1 MKWKSLE
8 AVEII
13 SPKKK
18 KGLIAKAHK
27 YKNYLV
33 IDVYRN
39 GGHYGRYAMDL
50 DTGEYEFRKGN
61 ITHKWKMATVIEGKS
76 DYWQYKPN
84 VSNQLSWDTEKD
96 RITATKSL
104 GGGDFGYKICRKEED
119 WLRNK
124 RERSLELKYN
134 RIRDLMDRMPPEPE
148 HLHEW
153 ILEHFA
159 DVYFF
164 LDETKKNSKCPACE
178 KEFPRKELVKVSGEG
193 MAKNNDLVECPHCS
207 IRGVLKVR
215 RTHIEQNGQVL
226 VFQKLDKK
234 QNVARRFAWTAYNRY
249 GHRSCCLGETIRVMM
264 YIRHTLGQTG
274 GYKIYYNQDGEYTNW
289 YTGLLEPEWNERN
302 PRNKR
307 ALECCLYPEG
317 ITEALWG
324 TDYAS
329 LSRAFETMAR
339 ENIVAD
345 YNAAMAVGGKRRQ
358 LGTTLEYLVKGR
370 FWNLARETAGR
381 CAAWNG
387 AYYGELDLDGR
398 TIEKTFGIQ
407 DRQKINRIRQA
418 NGGEKMLLWMRY
430 SEKNNEKIS
439 QETLQ
444 WLVDCG
450 IKPESVEKDL
460 KQVAGKMSIERI
472 RNYLE
477 RQSQH
482 YTGDAK
488 DTLEHW
494 ADYLNMMAATNKK
507 LDDELFYKPK
517 NLKTAHDA
525 LIENRQKME
534 VVRRIGA
541 DPETREEEAQE
552 MRDKFPEAETILQD
566 VREKYS
572 YQGKEYIMRIPKDL
586 VEIVEEG
593 FALHHCGG
601 SSDRYFN
608 RICNRETYIGFCR
621 KVGEENIPFYTIEFE
636 PDGTIRQNRSYYD
649 EEPDID
655 TIRGFLKEWQRE
667 IKKRLNRKDLE
678 YAKKSAV
685 LREQNIQEL
694 KERNNNFVLQKLAED
709 FMAAG

>member
-27 YKNYLV
+27 YKNCLV
-33 IDVYRN
+33 IDVYRD

-50 DTGEYEFRKGN
+50 DTGEYEFRKGKV
-61 ITHKWKMATVIEGKS
+61 THKWKMATVIEGKS

-84 VSNQLSWDTEKD
+84 VSNQLVWDTEKD

-104 GGGDFGYKICRKEED
+104 GGGDFGYKICSKEED

-124 RERSLELKYN
+124 RERSLELKYD
-134 RIRDLMDRMPPEPE
+134 RIRELMGRIPPEPE

-164 LDETKKNSKCPACE
+164 LDEIKKNSKCPVCE

-264 YIRHTLGQTG
+264 YIRRTLGQTG

-289 YTGLLEPEWNERN
+289 YTGLLEPEWNDRN

-317 ITEALWG
+317 IAEALWG

-339 ENIVAD
+339 GNIVAD
-345 YNAAMAVGGKRRQ
+345 YNAAMAVGAKESG
-358 LGTTLEYLVKGR
+358 LGNTLEYLLKGR
-370 FWNLARETAGR
+370 FTQLLKDTIKNCWTYKGMYIGR
-381 CAAWNG
+381 
-387 AYYGELDLDGR
+387 LDLDGK
-398 TIEKTFGIQ
+398 TIEEVFRIK
-407 DRQKINRIRQA
+407 DRQKINRIRQM
-418 NGGEKMLLWMRY
+418 NGGEMAMEWMEY
-430 SEKNNEKIS
+430 SDAQNDRIS
-439 QETLQ
+439 QDTLQ
-444 WLVDCG
+444 WLTDHHITVTEMG
-450 IKPESVEKDL
+450 KALLPITQKVSVEK
-460 KQVAGKMSIERI
+460 I

-477 RQSQH
+477 KQSRH
-482 YTGDAK
+482 YAGNVK

-494 ADYLNMMAATNKK
+494 GDYLSMMVAVNQK

-517 NLKTAHDA
+517 DLKARHDA
-525 LIENRQKME
+525 LVNNRQKLEAVKRMNE
-534 VVRRIGA
+534 
-541 DPETREEEAQE
+541 DPEEREEEAKA
-552 MRDKFPEAETILQD
+552 MRDKFPEAEAILQD
-566 VREKYS
+566 VKKKYS

-593 FALHHCGG
+593 YALHHCGG

-678 YAKKSAV
+678 YARKSAV

>member
-1 MKWKSLE
+1 MKWKRLE

-27 YKNYLV
+27 YKNCLV
-33 IDVYRN
+33 IDVYRD

-76 DYWQYKPN
+76 DYWRYKPN
-84 VSNQLSWDTEKD
+84 VSNQLVWDTEKD

-104 GGGDFGYKICRKEED
+104 GGGDFGYKICSKEEGR
-119 WLRNK
+119 LRNK
-124 RERSLELKYN
+124 RERSLELKYD
-134 RIRDLMDRMPPEPE
+134 RIRELMGRIPPEPE

-164 LDETKKNSKCPACE
+164 LDETKKNSKCPVCE
-178 KEFPRKELVKVSGEG
+178 KEFTRKELVKVSGEG

-215 RTHIEQNGQVL
+215 RTHIEQSGQVL

-289 YTGLLEPEWNERN
+289 YTGLLEPEWNDRN

-307 ALECCLYPEG
+307 ALECNLYPEG
-317 ITEALWG
+317 ISEALKG
-324 TDYAS
+324 TDYES
-329 LSRAFETMAR
+329 LIRAFETMAN
-339 ENIVAD
+339 EGIVID
-345 YNAAMAVGGKRRQ
+345 YNAAMAVGAKERG
-358 LGTTLEYLVKGR
+358 LGNTLEYLLKGQ
-370 FWNLARETAGR
+370 FTQLLKDTIKNCWTYKGMYTGR
-381 CAAWNG
+381 
-387 AYYGELDLDGR
+387 LDLDGK
-398 TIEKTFGIQ
+398 TIEEVFRIK
-407 DRQKINRIRQA
+407 DRQKINRIRQM
-418 NGGEKMLLWMRY
+418 NGGEMVMEWMEY
-430 SEKNNEKIS
+430 SDVQNDRIS
-439 QETLQ
+439 QDTLQ
-444 WLVDCG
+444 WLTDHHITVTEMG
-450 IKPESVEKDL
+450 KVLLPITQKVSVEKF
-460 KQVAGKMSIERI
+460 

-477 RQSQH
+477 KQSRH
-482 YTGDAK
+482 YAGNVK

-494 ADYLNMMAATNKK
+494 GDYLSMMVAVDQK

-517 NLKTAHDA
+517 DLKARHDA
-525 LIENRQKME
+525 LVNNRQKLEAVKRMNE
-534 VVRRIGA
+534 
-541 DPETREEEAQE
+541 DPEEREEEAKA
-552 MRDKFPEAETILQD
+552 MRDKFPEAEAILQD
-566 VREKYS
+566 VKKKYS

-593 FALHHCGG
+593 YALHHCGG

-667 IKKRLNRKDLE
+667 VKKRLNRKDLE
-678 YAKKSAV
+678 YARKSAV

-694 KERNNNFVLQKLAED
+694 EAKRNTFVLEKLKED

>member
-27 YKNYLV
+27 YKNCLV

-84 VSNQLSWDTEKD
+84 VSNQLVWDTEKD
-96 RITATKSL
+96 RITAIKSL
-104 GGGDFGYKICRKEED
+104 GDGDFGYGICRKEED

-134 RIRDLMDRMPPEPE
+134 RIRDLMDRIPPEPE

-164 LDETKKNSKCPACE
+164 LDETKKNSKCPVCE

-207 IRGVLKVR
+207 IRGVLKIR

-289 YTGLLEPEWNERN
+289 YTGLLEPEWNDRN

-317 ITEALWG
+317 IAEALWG

-339 ENIVAD
+339 GNIVAD
-345 YNAAMAVGGKRRQ
+345 YNAAMAVGAKESG
-358 LGTTLEYLVKGR
+358 LGNTLEYLLKGR
-370 FWNLARETAGR
+370 FTQLLKDTIKNCWTYKGMYIGR
-381 CAAWNG
+381 
-387 AYYGELDLDGR
+387 LDLDGK
-398 TIEKTFGIQ
+398 TIEEVFRIK
-407 DRQKINRIRQA
+407 DRQKINRIRQM
-418 NGGEKMLLWMRY
+418 NGGEMAMEWMEY
-430 SEKNNEKIS
+430 SDAQNDRIS
-439 QETLQ
+439 QDTLQ
-444 WLVDCG
+444 WLTDHHITVTEMG
-450 IKPESVEKDL
+450 KALLPITQKVSVEK
-460 KQVAGKMSIERI
+460 I

-477 RQSQH
+477 KQSRH
-482 YTGDAK
+482 YAGNVK

-494 ADYLNMMAATNKK
+494 GDYLSMMMAVNQK

-517 NLKTAHDA
+517 DLKARHDA
-525 LIENRQKME
+525 LVNNRQKLEAVKRMNE
-534 VVRRIGA
+534 
-541 DPETREEEAQE
+541 DPEEREEEAKA
-552 MRDKFPEAETILQD
+552 MRDKFPEAEAILQD
-566 VREKYS
+566 VKKKYS

-593 FALHHCGG
+593 YALHHCGG

-621 KVGEENIPFYTIEFE
+621 KIGEENIPFYTIEFE

-678 YAKKSAV
+678 YARKSAV